1 MAKEENLTIKYK
13 SVSLLG
19 SKKKHNQDAFAEFLV
34 PGGFGFAIC
43 DGINGKEGGAAIASK
58 MAIESIKKQ
67 FRNSQFNNPQKA
79 LTNALTLANFQ
90 LFDHIQKNDRFK
102 GMGASCGVVLVINNL
117 VYYAYI
123 GNIRVYFLRDNTIYR
138 LTRDHTIAQTA
149 FVNKKVLE
157 DDLDSHEGY
166 YQPDRALGFS
176 KDVNFSVCKQPISI
190 SEDDK
195 ILLTSDGLFR
205 ELSENQIAEIVDNQ
219 DASVDFI
226 ADNLA
231 RKADEAGG
239 NDNITLTVMNVF
251 NKDKVPYE
259 PEVNEGTEI
268 VRSSKKIPKVVWIVV
283 SLIALVAL
291 LFAINE
297 MVFTHETVTQIK
309 EENKK
314 EERKIESKK
323 PEAKDTVKVI
333 PQASNE
339 KVVEKVLKDD
349 VVTPKFLP
357 YKIDKGDNF
366 YRLGIRFNVTVQY
379 LEEVNNV
386 QAKRLR
392 LGQRIRIP
400 VKALHKVSSGENL
413 SLLAQKYQVPVK
425 DIIRANRFDNA
436 DNLKEGMEIFI
447 PLQYDDKIGE

>member
-1 MAKEENLTIKYK
+1 MAKEDNLSIKYK
-13 SVSLLG
+13 SVSIIG
-19 SKKKHNQDAFAEFLV
+19 NKKKHNQDAFAEFLV

-123 GNIRVYFLRDNTIYR
+123 GNIRIYFLRDNTIYK
-138 LTRDHTIAQTA
+138 LTRDHTVAQTA
-149 FVNKKVLE
+149 FINKKVVE
-157 DDLDSHEGY
+157 DDLENHEGY
-166 YQPDRALGFS
+166 YQPDRALGFT

-190 SEDDK
+190 AEDDK
-195 ILLTSDGLFR
+195 ILLTSDGLFK
-205 ELSENQIAEIVDNQ
+205 ELTESQIAEIMDNP

-251 NKDKVPYE
+251 DKDKVPYV
-259 PEVNEGTEI
+259 PEVNESTE
-268 VRSSKKIPKVVWIVV
+268 VVKVNKKIPKAVWIVV
-283 SLIALVAL
+283 ALVALVAL
-291 LFAINE
+291 LYSVNE
-297 MVFTHETVTQIK
+297 MVFTHESITQKDEKPDKKVQQSKIK
-309 EENKK
+309 EETA
-314 EERKIESKK
+314 I
-323 PEAKDTVKVI
+323 KDSVKQVKNTPDI
-333 PQASNE
+333 V
-339 KVVEKVLKDD
+339 KKDD
-349 VVTPKFLP
+349 VIEPKFIP

-366 YRLGIRFNVTVQY
+366 YRLGIRFNITVQY
-379 LEEVNNV
+379 LERVNNV

-400 VKALHKVSSGENL
+400 VKAIHIVKPGENL
-413 SLLAQKYQVPVK
+413 SLIAQKYNVPVK
-425 DIIRANRFDNA
+425 EITKANRLDNV
-436 DNLKEGMEIFI
+436 DNLKDGMEVYI
-447 PLQYDDKIGE
+447 PLQYDDKIAE

>member
-1 MAKEENLTIKYK
+1 MKIADTMAKEENLSIKYK
-13 SVSLLG
+13 SVTQIG
-19 SKKKHNQDAFAEFLV
+19 SQKKHNQDAFAEFLV

-58 MAIESIKKQ
+58 MAIDSIKKQ

-102 GMGASCGVVLVINNL
+102 GMGASCGVLLVINNL

-123 GNIRVYFLRDNTIYR
+123 GNVRVYFLRDNTIYR
-138 LTRDHTIAQTA
+138 LTRDHTLAQTEYL
-149 FVNKKVLE
+149 NKKVLE
-157 DDLDSHEGY
+157 DDLENHKGY

-190 SEDDK
+190 SENDK
-195 ILLTSDGLFR
+195 ILLTSDGLYR
-205 ELSENQIAEIVDNQ
+205 ELSEGQIAEILDNP

-226 ADNLA
+226 ADNLS

-259 PEVNEGTEI
+259 PEVNESTEI
-268 VRSSKKIPKVVWIVV
+268 VKASSKIPKAVWIVAA
-283 SLIALVAL
+283 LIALVAL
-291 LFAINE
+291 LYSVNE
-297 MVFTHETVTQIK
+297 MVFTHESVTHKDEIVK
-309 EENKK
+309 DE
-314 EERKIESKK
+314 KITETKK
-323 PEAKDTVKVI
+323 PEIKDTVKEVVSEVVI
-333 PQASNE
+333 E
-339 KVVEKVLKDD
+339 D
-349 VVTPKFLP
+349 VITPKYIP

-392 LGQRIRIP
+392 LGQRIRVP
-400 VKALHKVSSGENL
+400 VRALHKVAIGENL
-413 SLLAQKYQVPVK
+413 SLIAQKYQVPVK
-425 DIIRANRFDNA
+425 DIIKANRFDNA
-436 DNLKEGMEIFI
+436 DNLKEGMEIYI
-447 PLQYDDKIGE
+447 PLQYDDKIAE